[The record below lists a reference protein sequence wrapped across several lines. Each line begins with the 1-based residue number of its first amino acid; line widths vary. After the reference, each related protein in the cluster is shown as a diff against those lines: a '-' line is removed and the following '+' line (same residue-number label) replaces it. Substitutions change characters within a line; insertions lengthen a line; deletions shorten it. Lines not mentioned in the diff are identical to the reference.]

1 MSLLWEPLA
10 KKQENL
16 YIQDTLFYLFVDSMK
31 FNLEKDLATYADQNE
46 RVLHVVVEV
55 PKGSSNKI
63 EYRPE
68 WYFEL
73 DRTLYHQMYYPF
85 DYGFLPQTLEG
96 DWDPIDVVLLT
107 THPVPMWC
115 VVKSRV
121 IGMIHTSDQDGE
133 DMKLI
138 CVPTPKIDPRWG
150 HIKSLEDLNEHFKE
164 ELLLHFKEYKKL
176 EKGKYDKVTIGGF
189 REIDEAYDLV
199 NKAIENY
206 KKSHD

>member
-1 MSLLWEPLA
+1 
-10 KKQENL
+10 
-16 YIQDTLFYLFVDSMK
+16 MK
-31 FNLEKDLATYADQNE
+31 FNLEKDLPTYADKDE

-55 PKGSSNKI
+55 PKWSSNKI

-68 WYFEL
+68 GYFEL

-121 IGMIHTSDQDGE
+121 IGMIHTADQDGE

-138 CVPTPKIDPRWG
+138 CVPTAKIDPRRG
-150 HIKSLEDLNEHFKE
+150 HIQSLEDLNEHFRE

-189 REIDEAYDLV
+189 REIDEAYSLV
-199 NKAIENY
+199 DKAIESY
-206 KKSHD
+206 KKSHA